1 MKKLIIIE
9 GMTCSH
15 CEKRVENALK
25 EIDGVKSVEIILD
38 ENKAIIEIVEN
49 ISDEII
55 ANAVDDAG
63 YTVVSITNM

>member
-25 EIDGVKSVEIILD
+25 EIAGVKSVEIVLD
-38 ENKAIIEIVEN
+38 ENKAIIEIGEN

>member
-25 EIDGVKSVEIILD
+25 EIDGVNKVDIFLD
-38 ENKAIIEIVEN
+38 ENKAVIEVSEN
-49 ISDEII
+49 ISDAII

>member
-25 EIDGVKSVEIILD
+25 EIDGVKKVDIVLD
-38 ENKAIIEIVEN
+38 ENKAIIEIGAN
-49 ISDEII
+49 IDDNVI
-55 ANAVDDAG
+55 AAAVDDAG